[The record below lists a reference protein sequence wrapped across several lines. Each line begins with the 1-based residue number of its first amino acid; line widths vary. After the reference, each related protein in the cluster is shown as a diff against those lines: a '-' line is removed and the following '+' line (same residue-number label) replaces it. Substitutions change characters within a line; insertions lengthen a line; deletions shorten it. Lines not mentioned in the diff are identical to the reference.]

1 MKQFKKEFL
10 TQHLL
15 VLCAMSIIGALV
27 RNEAMQYGVDT
38 FSCNLTF
45 VISTT
50 ILMVVYL
57 HALDSIVRLLA
68 PWFKHIFCNTVNNTE
83 RKRLSSIAINETNTY
98 DEGEELNLE
107 DVTFVYA
114 DEASS
119 CITSYE
125 QLRQEALEDKA
136 KKEKVLLNSAI
147 DYTRRTFAAY
157 MKEEHLNQLCDNIAI
172 FQCCASTHMR
182 HHSLIVDKAIRTIDL
197 MHYAWNIGNLFK
209 KKGIDTATFIKQVF
223 ADALVDVDIHYY
235 KEVKNGRYLHH
246 RITTK
251 LRGSRRN
258 QDTLL
263 LLISIERLFRGYISA
278 IFIPIT

>member
-38 FSCNLTF
+38 FCCNLTF

-223 ADALVDVDIHYY
+223 ADALVDVEISTII
-235 KEVKNGRYLHH
+235 R
-246 RITTK
+246 K
-251 LRGSRRN
+251 LRMEG
-258 QDTLL
+258 TYIIELL
-263 LLISIERLFRGYISA
+263 PSLDVQGGIKTHYCC
-278 IFIPIT
+278 

>member
-83 RKRLSSIAINETNTY
+83 RKRLSSIVINETNTY

-125 QLRQEALEDKA
+125 QLRQEALGRQSQKG
-136 KKEKVLLNSAI
+136 KGLVKLSYRLYQKN
-147 DYTRRTFAAY
+147 F
-157 MKEEHLNQLCDNIAI
+157 
-172 FQCCASTHMR
+172 CC
-182 HHSLIVDKAIRTIDL
+182 
-197 MHYAWNIGNLFK
+197 
-209 KKGIDTATFIKQVF
+209 
-223 ADALVDVDIHYY
+223 
-235 KEVKNGRYLHH
+235 LHE
-246 RITTK
+246 
-251 LRGSRRN
+251 RGAFEP
-258 QDTLL
+258 TL
-263 LLISIERLFRGYISA
+263 
-278 IFIPIT
+278 

>member
-136 KKEKVLLNSAI
+136 NKEKVLLNSAI
-147 DYTRRTFAAY
+147 DYTRRT
-157 MKEEHLNQLCDNIAI
+157 LQP
-172 FQCCASTHMR
+172 T
-182 HHSLIVDKAIRTIDL
+182 
-197 MHYAWNIGNLFK
+197 
-209 KKGIDTATFIKQVF
+209 
-223 ADALVDVDIHYY
+223 
-235 KEVKNGRYLHH
+235 
-246 RITTK
+246 
-251 LRGSRRN
+251 
-258 QDTLL
+258 
-263 LLISIERLFRGYISA
+263 
-278 IFIPIT
+278 

>member
-1 MKQFKKEFL
+1 MKQFKKEFM

-197 MHYAWNIGNLFK
+197 MHYAWNIGNLLDRK
-209 KKGIDTATFIKQVF
+209 SV
-223 ADALVDVDIHYY
+223 V
-235 KEVKNGRYLHH
+235 
-246 RITTK
+246 
-251 LRGSRRN
+251 
-258 QDTLL
+258 
-263 LLISIERLFRGYISA
+263 
-278 IFIPIT
+278 

>member
-68 PWFKHIFCNTVNNTE
+68 PWFKHILCNTVNNTE

-125 QLRQEALEDKA
+125 QVETGSIGRQSQKGKGLVKLSYRLYQ
-136 KKEKVLLNSAI
+136 KN
-147 DYTRRTFAAY
+147 F
-157 MKEEHLNQLCDNIAI
+157 
-172 FQCCASTHMR
+172 CC
-182 HHSLIVDKAIRTIDL
+182 
-197 MHYAWNIGNLFK
+197 
-209 KKGIDTATFIKQVF
+209 
-223 ADALVDVDIHYY
+223 
-235 KEVKNGRYLHH
+235 LHE
-246 RITTK
+246 
-251 LRGSRRN
+251 RGAFEP
-258 QDTLL
+258 TL
-263 LLISIERLFRGYISA
+263 
-278 IFIPIT
+278 